1 MLYPA
6 PETQWHTGTCFEV
19 IDGDTMNV
27 RHADETTAILRLERV
42 RAPEL
47 NQPGGRPAKRLLE
60 SLVLHRQVTFTVE
73 NRDRY
78 GRLVAEVWVGTV
90 NVNDRMREASFR

>member
-1 MLYPA
+1 MSYP
-6 PETQWHTGTCFEV
+6 PEGTQRYTGTCFEV

-27 RHADETTAILRLERV
+27 RHADGTTATLRLERV
-42 RAPEL
+42 RVPEL

-60 SLVLHRQVTFTVE
+60 SLVLDRQVTFAVE
-73 NRDRY
+73 DRDRH
-78 GRLVAEVWVGTV
+78 GRLLAEVWAGTV